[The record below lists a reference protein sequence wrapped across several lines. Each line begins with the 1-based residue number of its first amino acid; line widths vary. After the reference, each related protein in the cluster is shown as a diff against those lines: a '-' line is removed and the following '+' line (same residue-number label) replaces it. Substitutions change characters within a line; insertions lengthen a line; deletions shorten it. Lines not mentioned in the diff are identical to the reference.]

1 MISGLLMTTQA
12 CADGGDSGR
21 PGTTVNDAE
30 LAASSCLEGLDLQR
44 LDEALTHCNAV
55 VAGHPDNPVPLTDR
69 SLLHTLM
76 GRDDEACADVSQA
89 SALIKRQT
97 KTADPLLRH
106 ELDVRQQSCKQRA
119 TMAGNG

>member
-1 MISGLLMTTQA
+1 MTTQA

-21 PGTTVNDAE
+21 PDATANDAE
-30 LAASSCLEGLDLQR
+30 LAASSCLKGLDLQR

-55 VAGHPDNPVPLTDR
+55 VAGHPNNPVPLTDR